1 MLLWKV
7 KKNTFKFA
15 VCAKIQKI
23 TRRVTKETNPLLAFR
38 FSCSWLRNCPQNFAL
53 TL

>member
-23 TRRVTKETNPLLAFR
+23 TRRVIKETNPLLAFR
-38 FSCSWLRNCPQNFAL
+38 FSCS
-53 TL
+53 